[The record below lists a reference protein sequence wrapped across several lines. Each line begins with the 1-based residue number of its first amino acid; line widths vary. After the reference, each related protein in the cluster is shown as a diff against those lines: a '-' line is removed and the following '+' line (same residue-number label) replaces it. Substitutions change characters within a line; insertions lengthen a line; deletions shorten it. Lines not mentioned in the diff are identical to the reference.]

1 MNTTTSSRR
10 RAMFVTAAATAAVVA
25 VGCGAVFGVSAAT
38 ASTPSSTQHVAAA
51 TPAPLAFTQSSSAA
65 HPIALT
71 ATAGKAFSHTFT
83 TNAKAGTVAFAM
95 DEGPG
100 FTADS
105 PRASDHFSVN
115 TNTGVLSGTG
125 VESGIWDFQ
134 VVALRD
140 GVEAHAY
147 VQLTVVPGAAVGV
160 RTYVSQPNTTAPIW
174 YIAPNGVV
182 RQRLTPTSKATVV
195 KTVPAVR
202 LEQLIVTGVAVDAEG
217 NVIKAPD
224 EGGDVSTVTSNVT
237 SDHVTRTGAQD
248 TITISG
254 AWSHRLTVTQ
264 EHAHTSFTVSV
275 AHAAH

>member
-10 RAMFVTAAATAAVVA
+10 RAALVTAVA
-25 VGCGAVFGVSAAT
+25 VAVAAAGSTAVLGVDAAS
-38 ASTPSSTQHVAAA
+38 ASTAVTSQHAAA

-71 ATAGKAFSHTFT
+71 ATAGKAFAYTFT
-83 TNAKAGTVAFAM
+83 TNAKAGSVAYAM
-95 DEGPG
+95 DEPAGLTP
-100 FTADS
+100 DS

-134 VVALRD
+134 VVALRN

-147 VQLTVVPGAAVGV
+147 VQLTVLPGAAVGV

>member
-1 MNTTTSSRR
+1 MNATTPSRR
-10 RAMFVTAAATAAVVA
+10 RAAIVTAVA
-25 VGCGAVFGVSAAT
+25 VAVAAAGSTAVLGVDAAS
-38 ASTPSSTQHVAAA
+38 ASTTVTSQHAAA

-71 ATAGKAFSHTFT
+71 ATAGKAFAHTFT
-83 TNAKAGTVAFAM
+83 TNAKAGSVAYAM
-95 DEGPG
+95 DEPAGLTP
-100 FTADS
+100 DS

-134 VVALRD
+134 VVALRN

-147 VQLTVVPGAAVGV
+147 VQLTVLPGAAVGV

-174 YIAPNGVV
+174 YIAPNGVI

>member
-10 RAMFVTAAATAAVVA
+10 RAALVTAVA
-25 VGCGAVFGVSAAT
+25 VAAAAAGSTAVLGVDAAS
-38 ASTPSSTQHVAAA
+38 ASTTVTSQHAAA

-83 TNAKAGTVAFAM
+83 TNAKAGSVAYAM
-95 DEGPG
+95 DEPAGP
-100 FTADS
+100 TADS

-134 VVALRD
+134 VVALRN

-147 VQLTVVPGAAVGV
+147 VQLTVLPGAAVGV

-174 YIAPNGVV
+174 YIAPNGVI

-264 EHAHTSFTVSV
+264 EHADTSFTVSV

>member
-1 MNTTTSSRR
+1 M
-10 RAMFVTAAATAAVVA
+10 
-25 VGCGAVFGVSAAT
+25 
-38 ASTPSSTQHVAAA
+38 
-51 TPAPLAFTQSSSAA
+51 
-65 HPIALT
+65 
-71 ATAGKAFSHTFT
+71 
-83 TNAKAGTVAFAM
+83 
-95 DEGPG
+95 
-100 FTADS
+100 
-105 PRASDHFSVN
+105 N

-202 LEQLIVTGVAVDAEG
+202 LEQFVVSGVAVDAEG

-237 SDHVTRTGAQD
+237 SDHVTRTGAED

-275 AHAAH
+275 AHGAH

>member
-1 MNTTTSSRR
+1 MNTTTSPRR
-10 RAMFVTAAATAAVVA
+10 RAAFVTAAATVAVVA
-25 VGCGAVFGVSAAT
+25 AGCGAVFGVSTAT
-38 ASTPSSTQHVAAA
+38 ASTPSQHVAAA
-51 TPAPLAFTQSSSAA
+51 TAAPLAFTQSSSAA

-95 DEGPG
+95 DEPAGP
-100 FTADS
+100 TADS

-195 KTVPAVR
+195 KTVPATR
-202 LEQLIVTGVAVDAEG
+202 LEQFVVTGVAVDAEG
-217 NVIKAPD
+217 NVVKAPD
-224 EGGDVSTVTSNVT
+224 EGGDASTVTSNVT
-237 SDHVTRTGAQD
+237 SDHVTRTGAED